1 MALPWNT
8 LDSHDRATFNATVA
22 FLRTRLSEYDTL
34 DWVLRLK
41 PNQKVERI
49 AILYLL
55 REPQGTQLTE
65 PWASAWG
72 LIEDSWSEIMVK
84 ENQAIAISR
93 IQARLRAGVRNG
105 AVVSSIVNLVAPHLE
120 VQAIIPQQHAAAKRP
135 CHPVTFH
142 DLLRPRLTSG
152 GLIDLNNLELAQVE
166 EVPFLVTL
174 ANALDAAVI
183 HGLDIG
189 KRIGWD
195 ETSGLLQLGK
205 LYQVKDTRSD
215 DEDDINTD
223 RDARNHGIAP
233 SVKFLHA
240 VVLLIA
246 RLEMRAAVP
255 FMHRWRNM
263 DSPVHIRL
271 WSEVTLNRLLV
282 SSEQVST
289 FLLGLNDRQFWDLK
303 EFPEIAE
310 LRAQRFHEM
319 DLETQKAITGRLREG
334 PPNTY
339 WSKWKYLEDVEKTW
353 QFWAVRELK
362 RIMLADGILPGD
374 MQSWVDERVAQ
385 FPELKRMTVDE
396 GIVLATSQGG
406 YRPYNPDERYDMLH
420 GLKRLQAL
428 EEALAHKT
436 GWLDNPAN
444 RAIDWLQQADKPLLV
459 LSDLESVE
467 RGGDAFPLVWNR
479 FCWTHN
485 MALQEIEVKS
495 QDEHQLVVER
505 VLQLLVMLSDETLT
519 SAIEGVC
526 QWLLDRKK
534 QVVTS
539 QIGLQVCLRIWPF
552 AVAATNAIR
561 QSLHITTLVNR
572 RFSHSNLEE
581 MAEPD
586 TLNNAAGKLVNVFV
600 CSCSSLKNI
609 RDLFQTGTMAQQMRD
624 TIIASTG
631 RSGLIARYR
640 LIEDLGYFHAVDPD
654 WTKTHL
660 IGPLRENNDESLV
673 LWRAVALQT
682 KFTDVLRIIGDIM
695 IERASDQRLGRE
707 TRQMLVFSIVVEV
720 LHALS
725 ESREPA
731 VGTTTVQQMLRKVES
746 DGRVDAAEAIVWYVK
761 NASGEGNAPAH
772 ALFEDAVA
780 PFIND
785 VWPKELALVVPGTA
799 YEFAAL
805 PVAAGEAFE
814 DAVESIERFLMPF
827 QCESL
832 SHYGFDVRDANDG
845 TFLIINDE
853 SKARAFL
860 LLLELTV
867 DISENAIIPHGL
879 PDALHHIRSV
889 SPDIANE
896 NAFRRLS
903 AVTRR

>member
-1 MALPWNT
+1 
-8 LDSHDRATFNATVA
+8 
-22 FLRTRLSEYDTL
+22 
-34 DWVLRLK
+34 
-41 PNQKVERI
+41 
-49 AILYLL
+49 
-55 REPQGTQLTE
+55 
-65 PWASAWG
+65 
-72 LIEDSWSEIMVK
+72 
-84 ENQAIAISR
+84 
-93 IQARLRAGVRNG
+93 
-105 AVVSSIVNLVAPHLE
+105 
-120 VQAIIPQQHAAAKRP
+120 
-135 CHPVTFH
+135 
-142 DLLRPRLTSG
+142 
-152 GLIDLNNLELAQVE
+152 
-166 EVPFLVTL
+166 
-174 ANALDAAVI
+174 
-183 HGLDIG
+183 
-189 KRIGWD
+189 
-195 ETSGLLQLGK
+195 
-205 LYQVKDTRSD
+205 
-215 DEDDINTD
+215 
-223 RDARNHGIAP
+223 
-233 SVKFLHA
+233 
-240 VVLLIA
+240 
-246 RLEMRAAVP
+246 
-255 FMHRWRNM
+255 MHRWRIM

-310 LRAQRFHEM
+310 LRAQRFHEL

-339 WSKWKYLEDVEKTW
+339 WSKWKYLEDVEQTW

-362 RIMLADGILPGD
+362 RIMLADGMLPGD
-374 MQSWVDERVAQ
+374 VQSWVDERVAQ
-385 FPELKRMTVDE
+385 FPELKKMTIDE
-396 GIVLATSQGG
+396 GIVFATSQGG

-467 RGGDAFPLVWNR
+467 RGGDAFPHVWNH
-479 FCWTHN
+479 FCWTHK
-485 MALQEIEVKS
+485 MVQQETVVEP
-495 QDEHQLVVER
+495 QDDHQCDVAER
-505 VLQLLVMLSDETLT
+505 VLELMVMLSDGTLT
-519 SAIEGVC
+519 SAIEGIS
-526 QWLLDRKK
+526 QWLFVGRN

-561 QSLHITTLVNR
+561 QSQHSVLSLIKSL
-572 RFSHSNLEE
+572 SHSNVEE
-581 MAEPD
+581 TAEPD
-586 TLNNAAGKLVNVFV
+586 TLNTAVGKIVNVFL
-600 CSCSSLKNI
+600 SACSSQEGIQNYFRSGSMVK
-609 RDLFQTGTMAQQMRD
+609 QMRD

-631 RSGLIARYR
+631 RSGLIVRYQ
-640 LIEDLGYFHAVDPD
+640 LIEYLPYFYKVDPD

-682 KFTDVLRIIGDIM
+682 QFTKVLRIIGDIM
-695 IERASDQRLGRE
+695 IERASDQRFGRE
-707 TRQMLVFSIVVEV
+707 TRQVLVFSIVVEV
-720 LHALS
+720 LHALR

-731 VGTTTVQQMLRKVES
+731 VGTTIVQQMLRMVEN
-746 DGRVDAAEAIVWYVK
+746 DGRVDAAEAIVRYIKKLSK
-761 NASGEGNAPAH
+761 NASGEGIVPAH
-772 ALFEDAVA
+772 TLFKDAVA
-780 PFIND
+780 PFINY
-785 VWPKELALVVPGTA
+785 VWPKELAFVVPGTA
-799 YEFAAL
+799 CEFAAL

-814 DAVESIERFLMPF
+814 DAVKSIERFLMPF
-827 QCESL
+827 ECESL
-832 SHYGFDVRDANDG
+832 SHYGFDDRDTNDW

-853 SKARAFL
+853 PKARAFL
-860 LLLELTV
+860 RLLELTV